1 MSNIALCCADVG
13 VQFGALKA
21 VDGVSYNFHR
31 GGVYG
36 LIGPNGAGK
45 TTLLNVLAGRLMRHS
60 GSIVCE
66 GVDITSMSPHQ
77 RARCG
82 IGRSFQ
88 ITKIFPDMTVLE
100 NLRIAAQIGHGRFL
114 PFWLA
119 PRYDRRLAQGIDA
132 MLDLTGLTAHRDTV
146 AGTLSYGL
154 QRALELGV
162 TLMPGPRILLLD
174 EPLAGVGHH
183 EIESSTNLIEVASVG
198 RTVLLIEQNMDVVM
212 RLSQGIVVHAQAE
225 VPHEEHGWLANAGR
239 RPQGRQFPEHDNV
252 PPMAAYLGTADA
264 WNSNG
269 QIFHVAGGSVGVS
282 HHPTA
287 MRTLCKPAMWTL
299 DELSKAV
306 PELLEGTRNPAPPP
320 VELEVPGRSIE
331 VPL

>member
-1 MSNIALCCADVG
+1 MNGDIALRCVG
-13 VQFGALKA
+13 VGVRFGALQA
-21 VDGVSYNFHR
+21 LDGVHYDFHR

-45 TTLLNVLAGRLMRHS
+45 TTLLNVLAGRLPHHS

-66 GVDITSMSPHQ
+66 GVDITRMPPHA

-88 ITKIFPDMTVLE
+88 ITKIFPDLTVLE

-119 PRYDRRLAQGIDA
+119 PRYDRRLAPAIDA
-132 MLDLTGLTAHRDTV
+132 MLERTGLHAHRDTV

-162 TLMPGPRILLLD
+162 TLMPDPRILLLD

-183 EIESSTNLIEVASVG
+183 EIEGATHLIEAASAG
-198 RTVLLIEQNMDVVM
+198 RTVLLVEHNMDVVM
-212 RLSQGIVVHAQAE
+212 RLSRHIVVMSNGRVIADGLPGE
-225 VPHEEHGWLANAGR
+225 IRANPLVR
-239 RPQGRQFPEHDNV
+239 SV
-252 PPMAAYLGTADA
+252 YLGEEEDE
-264 WNSNG
+264 
-269 QIFHVAGGSVGVS
+269 VA
-282 HHPTA
+282 A
-287 MRTLCKPAMWTL
+287 
-299 DELSKAV
+299 
-306 PELLEGTRNPAPPP
+306 
-320 VELEVPGRSIE
+320 
-331 VPL
+331 

>member
-198 RTVLLIEQNMDVVM
+198 RTVLLIEHNMDVVM
-212 RLSQGIVVHAQAE
+212 RLSQRIVVMA
-225 VPHEEHGWLANAGR
+225 AGR
-239 RPQGRQFPEHDNV
+239 VIADGTPADIRDNALV
-252 PPMAAYLGTADA
+252 RSVYLG
-264 WNSNG
+264 
-269 QIFHVAGGSVGVS
+269 
-282 HHPTA
+282 
-287 MRTLCKPAMWTL
+287 
-299 DELSKAV
+299 DE
-306 PELLEGTRNPAPPP
+306 E
-320 VELEVPGRSIE
+320 VEA
-331 VPL
+331 